1 MATNATVNPSHAMA
15 GAKITLTGDDT
26 INKVSEI
33 DFRQN
38 NYHHASAV
46 QNAGNQKL
54 EATIP
59 NDCPVGGMDLFGLD
73 KKGHDLGK
81 IGRVIVDPSR

>member
-1 MATNATVNPSHAMA
+1 MTSKATVNPSHAAA

-26 INKVSEI
+26 INTVSEI

-38 NYHHASAV
+38 NYHHASLA
-46 QNAGNQKL
+46 QHAGNHKL

>member
-1 MATNATVNPSHAMA
+1 MATKATVNPSHATP
-15 GAKITLTGDDT
+15 GAKITLTGDDLMT
-26 INKVSEI
+26 SVNEI

-38 NYHHASAV
+38 NYHHASSV
-46 QNAGNQKL
+46 QHAGNHKL

-73 KKGHDLGK
+73 RKGHDLGK